1 MTLGRTLTVL
11 GAIAVLGIGSGAY
24 FWPRASTR
32 TYGIPNDEAD
42 THAFVRATAARDWV
56 MGGFVLWAAIADDR
70 PAMKAGLLVCTVAPL
85 ADFVPAFGAGASV
98 GSLRSMRIFLAFSG
112 PGTPSSCMAARSD
125 FIRKSS
131 GPSLRSTRSRKAA
144 RSINLER
151 ASAK

>member
-85 ADFVPAFGAGASV
+85 ADFVLAWQRRGVVPQLLIHASGVVGVLGAWAVLNSED
-98 GSLRSMRIFLAFSG
+98 A
-112 PGTPSSCMAARSD
+112 
-125 FIRKSS
+125 
-131 GPSLRSTRSRKAA
+131 
-144 RSINLER
+144 
-151 ASAK
+151 